1 MYYHYGSCND
11 MVCMISIITISG
23 LAETEFA
30 WTHHKAT
37 PILMI
42 DDKISVNNEDLYTH
56 NHIYLD

>member
-1 MYYHYGSCND
+1 